1 LHKEEKYMGRIVN
14 SYIMP
19 HPPIVVPGVGKGRE
33 AEARDTI
40 EGMKKAARDIAQD
53 NPTTI
58 IISSPHAPSFR
69 DYVYISDAEELHGDF
84 SAFGDGSTS
93 MSFGNNLELV
103 GLIADKARLAG
114 INAGGLSKSTKQQY
128 GIPEAIDHGAL
139 VPLYFISQVFTGFK
153 VVHISTPFM
162 PFTDLY
168 ELGKCIAEAVGELK
182 ENVVYV
188 ASGDLSHRL
197 TKDAPAGYSEAGKEY
212 DDFLVNKILSG
223 DVEGILNLDTGLME
237 AAGECGTRSII
248 MMLGAMDGKK
258 LMNQVYSYEGPYGV
272 GYLVAKIDPP
282 DEGES
287 IHVKLARESL
297 ETYVRENRKIDI
309 PEWAEEEMLKS
320 KGGVFVSLKI
330 RGHLRGCIGTI
341 APTKESIAEEIINN
355 AISSGTMDPRFET
368 VVEEELHMIKYSVD
382 VLGKPERIMTL
393 EELDVKRYGVIV
405 TSGYKRGLL
414 LPDLEGV
421 DNPAEQVNIALR
433 KAGIRDTEEF
443 ELERFEVIRYK

>member
-1 LHKEEKYMGRIVN
+1 MGRIVN

-33 AEARDTI
+33 TEARDTI
-40 EGMKKAARDIAQD
+40 EAMKKAARGIAQD
-53 NPTTI
+53 KPATI

-69 DYVYISDAEELHGDF
+69 DYVYISDAEELNGDF
-84 SAFGDGSTS
+84 SAFGDGATS
-93 MSFGNNLELV
+93 MSFGNNLELAE
-103 GLIADKARLAG
+103 LIAAKAGLAG
-114 INAGGLSKSTKQQY
+114 INAGGLSKRTKQQY
-128 GIPEAIDHGAL
+128 GISEAMDHGAL
-139 VPLYFISQVFTGFK
+139 VPLYFISQEIKGFK

-162 PFTDLY
+162 PFTELY
-168 ELGKCIAEAVGELK
+168 ELGKCIAEAVNDLQED
-182 ENVVYV
+182 VVYV

-197 TKDAPAGYSEAGKEY
+197 TADAPAGYNKAGKEY
-212 DDFLVNKILSG
+212 DEFIVNKIRSG

-282 DEGES
+282 DEEGES
-287 IHVKLARESL
+287 IHVKLAKEAL
-297 ETYVRENRKIDI
+297 ETYVKEKKMIDI
-309 PEWAEEEMLKS
+309 PEWAKEEMLKS

-330 RGHLRGCIGTI
+330 RGQLRGCIGTI
-341 APTKESIAEEIINN
+341 APTKKSIADEIINN
-355 AISSGTMDPRFET
+355 AISSGTMDPRFEA
-368 VVEEELHMIKYSVD
+368 VVEEELHLLRYSVD
-382 VLGKPERIMTL
+382 VLGQPERIMTL

-421 DNPAEQVNIALR
+421 DNPADQVNIALR